1 MLIHVLVIFEHSVVE
16 FASEG
21 RGLRTRHIAHRW
33 NLEPS
38 DSAAY
43 LRGELVE
50 PKKPIVFYIDDTFP
64 LSWNKYIHKGVEVWQ
79 KAFEKICFKNAIIAK
94 DFRKMIRT
102 RSGEYQIFLYT
113 LCSRLRWPMRWD
125 LLG

>member
-1 MLIHVLVIFEHSVVE
+1 M
-16 FASEG
+16 
-21 RGLRTRHIAHRW
+21 RTRHIAHRW

-79 KAFEKICFKNAIIAK
+79 KAFEKIGFKNAIIAK
-94 DFRKMIRT
+94 DFPKDDPNFDPENIKYSCIRYAP
-102 RSGEYQIFLYT
+102 S
-113 LCSRLRWPMRWD
+113 RWPMRWD